1 MYEFEFFDGCD
12 YTIFDIIETD
22 VDRME
27 ITVAVTYIGKVS
39 VVSYELYEDENGLY
53 FEYGP
58 LFTKIHIDEF
68 IFRSCNDED

>member
-1 MYEFEFFDGCD
+1 MYEFEYFDGCD

-22 VDRME
+22 EDRMK

-39 VVSYELYEDENGLY
+39 IITYELYEENGLY

-58 LFTKIHIDEF
+58 LFTKIYIDEF
-68 IFRSCNDED
+68 IYRSSENDY